1 MSNSKQKKNIF
12 QENVLLGVNDC
23 HLSNMFVI
31 DIYIYL
37 YRKRKIS
44 LFFFKYYSV
53 IQIND
58 MMHIGL
64 MNGDNINGQVEN
76 ILY

>member
-1 MSNSKQKKNIF
+1 MSNSQKKENIF

-31 DIYIYL
+31 DIYL

-44 LFFFKYYSV
+44 FYFFFKYYSV